1 MGLFGIL
8 LGLGLLMW
16 LAYRGWSIL
25 LLAPGAALVAALRRW
40 AAARLLDADLYG
52 QRVAVCRAIL
62 PEIPARR
69 PIRQADGR
77 QWFGRGDRR
86 IHVRAVGVAP
96 SNIDCHARRCIRYL
110 WWRQLVRRVF
120 CARPDGAIPVS
131 RNRDSQS
138 VDPAAIALGTMTFTM
153 SALPGTPAIQN
164 AIPIPFFGTTPLA
177 APGLGIV
184 AAAIMVAFGL
194 WWLGRAEAAA
204 HRKGEGYGAA
214 PSVPVDAVAEDATVR
229 QRATTAP
236 RSITAAR
243 APRRRRSRWRR
254 CRSSWWSASMS

>member
-1 MGLFGIL
+1 MGSASRFVAQFFPRFLLGALFGK
-8 LGLGLLMW
+8 LMEDS
-16 LAYRGWSIL
+16 GS
-25 LLAPGAALVAALRRW
+25 VAAI
-40 AAARLLDADLYG
+40 AEFMSARLG
-52 QRVAVCRAIL
+52 SRRAIL
-62 PEIPARR
+62 TVMLAGAFVTYGGVSLFVAFFVLVPMAQSLFRAAGIP
-69 PIRQADGR
+69 
-77 QWFGRGDRR
+77 
-86 IHVRAVGVAP
+86 
-96 SNIDCHARRCIRYL
+96 
-110 WWRQLVRRVF
+110 
-120 CARPDGAIPVS
+120 
-131 RNRDSQS
+131 NRLI
-138 VDPAAIALGTMTFTM
+138 PAAIALGTMTFTM